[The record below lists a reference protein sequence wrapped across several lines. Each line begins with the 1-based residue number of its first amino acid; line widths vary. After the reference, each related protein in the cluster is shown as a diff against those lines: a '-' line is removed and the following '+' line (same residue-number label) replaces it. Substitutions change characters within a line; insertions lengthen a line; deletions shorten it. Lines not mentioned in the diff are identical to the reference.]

1 MAIVVVMGQQLSFR
15 NFSNRYELD
24 GVSFC
29 SQASPT
35 KLAARA
41 SAGNLCEES
50 RMRLQPERA
59 CSVKAQDCIDCFQLR
74 VFKADTRWTFKADTR
89 WI

>member
-41 SAGNLCEES
+41 SAGNLCE
-50 RMRLQPERA
+50 MRGIAHEAAAGKGLFSQ
-59 CSVKAQDCIDCFQLR
+59 STGLH
-74 VFKADTRWTFKADTR
+74 
-89 WI
+89 